1 MRGDIMTG
9 RDSARQ
15 AVADYVERPV
25 ARLLAR
31 LGLTPNLVTL
41 IGLAIA
47 GAGAYTIA
55 VGQWWVGGLIVLFAG
70 VFDLFDG
77 ALARATGKAS
87 DFGALLDSTIDR
99 VSEAVVLLG
108 LLAFYLSANDD
119 LGSILVYVAL
129 VGSIMVSYMRA
140 RSEGLGIDCKVGVMT
155 RPERVAAVG
164 IGLIVG
170 HWLPVVVLVVLGA
183 IGALTTVTAIHR
195 LIHTSRMISV
205 AHSAR
210 ARNDDRDVQR

>member
-1 MRGDIMTG
+1 MG

-15 AVADYVERPV
+15 AVANYVERPV

-47 GAGAYTIA
+47 GAGAYLIA
-55 VGQWWVGGLIVLFAG
+55 TGHWWGGGLIVLFAG
-70 VFDLFDG
+70 AFDMFDG
-77 ALARATGKAS
+77 ALARATGKES

-108 LLAFYLSANDD
+108 LLAFYLSSNDD

-155 RPERVAAVG
+155 RPERVVA
-164 IGLIVG
+164 IGTALIVG
-170 HWLPVVVLVVLGA
+170 HWLPITMLVVLGV
-183 IGALTTVTAIHR
+183 IGALTTVTAVHR
-195 LIHTSRMISV
+195 LVHTSRMINSE
-205 AHSAR
+205 
-210 ARNDDRDVQR
+210 DRDVQ

>member
-1 MRGDIMTG
+1 MTG

-183 IGALTTVTAIHR
+183 IGALTTITAIHR
-195 LIHTSRMISV
+195 LIHTSRMIS
-205 AHSAR
+205 
-210 ARNDDRDVQR
+210 NDDRDVQR

>member
-1 MRGDIMTG
+1 MTG

-15 AVADYVERPV
+15 AVAEYVERPM
-25 ARLLAR
+25 ARLFSR
-31 LGLTPNLVTL
+31 LGLTPNSVTL

-47 GAGAYTIA
+47 GGGAYVIA
-55 VGQWWVGGLIVLFAG
+55 IGNWWAGGLIVLFAG
-70 VFDLFDG
+70 IFDLFDG
-77 ALARATGKAS
+77 ALARETGKVS
-87 DFGALLDSTIDR
+87 DFGALLDSTVDR

-108 LLAFYLSANDD
+108 LLAYYLSRDND

-170 HWLPVVVLVVLGA
+170 HWVPVVVLVVLGV

-195 LIHTSRMISV
+195 LFHTSRMI
-205 AHSAR
+205 A
-210 ARNDDRDVQR
+210 NEDRDVK

>member
-1 MRGDIMTG
+1 MTG

-25 ARLLAR
+25 ARLFSR
-31 LGLTPNLVTL
+31 VGLTPNAVSL

-47 GAGAYTIA
+47 GGGAYVIA
-55 VGQWWVGGLIVLFAG
+55 IGNWWAGGLIVLFAG
-70 VFDLFDG
+70 IFDLFDG
-77 ALARATGKAS
+77 ALARATGKVS

-108 LLAFYLSANDD
+108 LLAFYLSKNND

-155 RPERVAAVG
+155 RPERVAAIG

-170 HWLPVVVLVVLGA
+170 HWVPVVVMVVLGV

-195 LIHTSRMISV
+195 LIHTSRMIS
-205 AHSAR
+205 
-210 ARNDDRDVQR
+210 NEERDVQ